1 MQAQAYPDA
10 DCSDPINYGY
20 CQDYYTLYGY
30 PSLYPYS
37 NPYGLIVVPGVGGA
51 FLHHHGLFTT
61 AVSTEVSGAADYTAA
76 TANFKIWN
84 DLGSQSASLD
94 PRAPTVRARIKPV
107 L

>member
-1 MQAQAYPDA
+1 MMALELGGNLLARAPPGRVARDTFWVLTFA
-10 DCSDPINYGY
+10 ERFESLAIAK
-20 CQDYYTLYGY
+20 LYA
-30 PSLYPYS
+30 
-37 NPYGLIVVPGVGGA
+37 IW
-51 FLHHHGLFTT
+51 HDHGLFTT